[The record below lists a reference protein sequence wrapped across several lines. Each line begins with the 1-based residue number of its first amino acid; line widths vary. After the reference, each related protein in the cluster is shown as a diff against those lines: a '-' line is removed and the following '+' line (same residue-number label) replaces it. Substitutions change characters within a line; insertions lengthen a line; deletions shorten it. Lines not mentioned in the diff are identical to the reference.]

1 MSSPVSLA
9 TVLLNHMWLVF
20 IGQQITEHFHHIES
34 CIGQV
39 HWYLPEGLGIDR
51 RRSPFQEPFHK
62 HILWSKEAPGKR
74 GHLVQGPPML
84 WMSHGHQGNW
94 GLRSSGE

>member
-51 RRSPFQEPFHK
+51 RRLHFRNHFTNTFCGQK
-62 HILWSKEAPGKR
+62 KLQARGVTWSRALPCCGCHMVTKGTGA
-74 GHLVQGPPML
+74 
-84 WMSHGHQGNW
+84 
-94 GLRSSGE
+94 